1 MESGDA
7 VKIRLHA
14 QKRFAADTLVKVAL
28 ATTPRLQLDLYCVNP
43 GQGQRPHTHADQDKF
58 YLVLEG
64 QGRVSV
70 QGREETLAAGEVV
83 LAPAGQEH
91 GLVND
96 GPGPLLVLVIV
107 SPPPP
112 H

>member
-1 MESGDA
+1 M
-7 VKIRLHA
+7 KIRLDE
-14 QKRFAADTLVKVAL
+14 QKRFEADTLVKVAL
-28 ATTPRLQLDLYCVNP
+28 ASTPRVQLDLYCVNP
-43 GQGQRPHTHADQDKF
+43 GQSQKPHTHADQDKF

-64 QGRVSV
+64 SGRFAVSGSE
-70 QGREETLAAGEVV
+70 QRLSAGEAL

-96 GPGPLLVLVIV
+96 GPAPLVVLVVV
-107 SPPPP
+107 SPPPR